1 MAMDPPPHLV
11 VISSKA
17 LIKRGCEHR
26 DLRLPARSRPLSR
39 NDHFGAP
46 RYAFRPLRPLAPALS
61 AGRAPPTPA
70 RALLVG
76 RSPPPPP
83 ASAQPGFSLQSCG
96 FRTTVLPP
104 DARAGVASPAIVR
117 TCGYLAAVARTHAIQ
132 PAIVRARVTGVAVT
146 RARTIPV
153 AAARTDAIPSAGLGV
168 CAFPVAGP
176 EAPARSRRPG
186 APRILADRVGCLSL
200 RALTERS

>member
-46 RYAFRPLRPLAPALS
+46 RYAFRPLRPLAPALP

-76 RSPPPPP
+76 RSPPPP
-83 ASAQPGFSLQSCG
+83 ASAPGRL
-96 FRTTVLPP
+96 L
-104 DARAGVASPAIVR
+104 SPVVR
-117 TCGYLAAVARTHAIQ
+117 TPHNSAPSGRPRRRSLARDRPHL
-132 PAIVRARVTGVAVT
+132 RVSG
-146 RARTIPV
+146 
-153 AAARTDAIPSAGLGV
+153 
-168 CAFPVAGP
+168 
-176 EAPARSRRPG
+176 
-186 APRILADRVGCLSL
+186 
-200 RALTERS
+200 